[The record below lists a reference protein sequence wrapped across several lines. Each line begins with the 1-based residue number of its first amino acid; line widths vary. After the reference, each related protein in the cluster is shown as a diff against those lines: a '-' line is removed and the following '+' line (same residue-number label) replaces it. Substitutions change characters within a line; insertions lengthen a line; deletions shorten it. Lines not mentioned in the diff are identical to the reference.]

1 VNQALLLQRNYRQ
14 IHINKNA
21 RGGACRI
28 AASVRSDAGLAG
40 GLFLFDWSSFVV
52 FLGG

>member
-1 VNQALLLQRNYRQ
+1 VNQALLLQRNYLQ

-28 AASVRSDAGLAG
+28 AASVKPDAGPAS
-40 GLFLFDWSSFVV
+40 GLFLSDWSSFLV